1 MPCHHPHLHLPTPRR
16 PALAQVYAKAGKHSK
31 PPVSLHGQL
40 LWREFYYLVAYATP
54 GFDTMHANPI
64 CRQID
69 WDTNAEHLAVT
80 PRHAKQSA
88 CQHT

>member
-1 MPCHHPHLHLPTPRR
+1 MPLPASTP
-16 PALAQVYAKAGKHSK
+16 PCPTVPLLCCALLCGGDHNTA
-31 PPVSLHGQL
+31 GQL

>member
-1 MPCHHPHLHLPTPRR
+1 MCPCCGGDHNT
-16 PALAQVYAKAGKHSK
+16 A
-31 PPVSLHGQL
+31 GQL

-80 PRHAKQSA
+80 SRHAKQSYA
-88 CQHT
+88 NTRALVLMSAHS